1 MKKIYRIIAT
11 LVIFFTIILT
21 AGCVKD
27 SVEVEVLKKFK
38 KDELIQYQLGDN
50 INNVKKI
57 LKL

>member
-11 LVIFFTIILT
+11 LVVFFTIILT

-38 KDELIQYQLGDN
+38 KTN
-50 INNVKKI
+50 
-57 LKL
+57 